1 MLFNS
6 VVFIMV
12 FLPVTLLGFYA
23 LQQLKNPI
31 YAKIFLTGASF
42 FFYGY
47 YNPWYLLLLGGS
59 LLINQLCSKLF
70 EICKRQ
76 ASRRWVL
83 ITGLVSNL
91 GILFYF
97 KYFNFFIDNCNA
109 ILHTDISIER
119 IALPLGISFFTF
131 QQISYI
137 VDRYWGEAPY
147 YGFLDYACFVTYFPQ
162 LIAGPIVMHS
172 EFMPQLLA
180 RKNRKPR
187 ADSFFDGAS
196 LFILGLG
203 KKVLLADVLALPVNA
218 AFNDINVI
226 RYYVDI
232 PTGWLIILFYT
243 LELYF
248 DFSGYCDMAR
258 GIGKMFGFELP
269 INFDSPFKA
278 ESIGEFWRRWH
289 ITLGRWLKNYLFYP
303 LLRTK
308 AFSGMQEF
316 LRAKL
321 GKKAG
326 KKIVAALAL
335 FILWFFEGM
344 WHGADWAFICFGLM
358 HGFAIITEEVF
369 PKLKLPWAW
378 LRKTVTFL
386 FFTLS
391 MVWFRSGSFSTA
403 LLYFKRM
410 FTAEMTP
417 YLSRIGNS
425 LELPETFI
433 FTKLLQLKAPGL
445 VQPFNLVIFFLLL
458 GISFIFVAGPKA
470 EDWIEK
476 KGRTPRGL
484 FVLAT
489 VFTWSLISLSQVSTF
504 LYFNF

>member
-12 FLPVTLLGFYA
+12 FLPLTLLGFFS

-31 YAKIFLTGASF
+31 FAKLFLTGASL

-59 LLINQLCSKLF
+59 LLLNHGCSKLF
-70 EICKRQ
+70 ELCKSQ
-76 ASRRWVL
+76 KSRRLVL
-83 ITGLVSNL
+83 VTGLFANL
-91 GILFYF
+91 GVLFYF
-97 KYFNFFIDNCNA
+97 KYFNFFIDNCNML
-109 ILHTDISIER
+109 LHTDWNIEK

-147 YGFLDYACFVTYFPQ
+147 YSLLDYACFITYFPQ

-172 EFMPQLLA
+172 EFMPQLAA
-180 RKNRKPR
+180 RKNRKPD
-187 ADSFFDGAS
+187 AEKFFDGFS

-218 AFNDINVI
+218 AFNDINI
-226 RYYVDI
+226 IKYYVDV

-243 LELYF
+243 FELYF

-269 INFDSPFKA
+269 VNFDSPFKS
-278 ESIGEFWRRWH
+278 ESVGEFWRRWH

-308 AFSGMQEF
+308 AFSGLQTF
-316 LRAKL
+316 LREKL
-321 GKKAG
+321 GKKTG

-335 FILWFFEGM
+335 FILWFLEGM
-344 WHGADWAFICFGLM
+344 WHGANWNFICFGLM
-358 HGFAIITEEVF
+358 HGFAIITEEIF
-369 PKLKLPWAW
+369 PKLRLPWAW

-386 FFTLS
+386 FFALS
-391 MVWFRSGSFSTA
+391 MVLFRSDSLQTA
-403 LLYFKRM
+403 GLYFKRM
-410 FTAEMTP
+410 FTADMTP
-417 YLSRIGNS
+417 YLSRLGNS
-425 LELPETFI
+425 LELPETFAI
-433 FTKLLQLKAPGL
+433 TKLLQLKAPAL
-445 VQPFNLVIFFLLL
+445 AEPFNLVVFALLFI
-458 GISFIFVAGPKA
+458 ISCILIAGPKA
-470 EDWIEK
+470 EEWLCK
-476 KGRTPRGL
+476 KGRTRRGL
-484 FVLAT
+484 FLLAT
-489 VFTWSLISLSQVSTF
+489 IFTWSLISLSQVSTF